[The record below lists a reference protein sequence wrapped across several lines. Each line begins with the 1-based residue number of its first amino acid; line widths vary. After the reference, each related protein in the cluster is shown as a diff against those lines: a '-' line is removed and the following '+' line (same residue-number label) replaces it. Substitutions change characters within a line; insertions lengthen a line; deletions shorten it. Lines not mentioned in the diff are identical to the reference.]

1 MAKREFILNEEVMLF
16 FPEYDESGKLLT
28 RVMEKSGTYLV
39 DTNPSDL
46 IDHNLKYYGSSLQ
59 GALDG
64 TKMILGRIDM
74 RPVVMNEKLS
84 LYWFP
89 SESPSSR
96 NCIWFALHHI
106 KDYNGIGKK
115 KTLVTFSNESTI
127 VIDSSFTSFDKK
139 VQRAYKLKGRVEG
152 RTSASVSRIQESHN
166 IYHLNK
172 KPQGINYEITLS
184 RHKKGVKKNKV
195 SIIIWTASILFS

>member
-1 MAKREFILNEEVMLF
+1 MKAKSEFILNEEMILF
-16 FPEYDESGKLLT
+16 FPEYDKSAKLLT
-28 RVMEKSGTYLV
+28 RVMVKDGTFLV
-39 DTNPSDL
+39 DTDPSDL

-64 TKMILGRIDM
+64 TKMILGEIDM
-74 RPVVMNEKLS
+74 RPIVMNEKLG

-139 VQRAYKLKGRVEG
+139 VQRAYKLKGRLEG
-152 RTSASVSRIQESHN
+152 RTSASVSRIEESHN

-172 KPQGINYEITLS
+172 KPQSLNYEITLS
-184 RHKKGVKKNKV
+184 QRHTDVKRR
-195 SIIIWTASILFS
+195 